1 MAKKTTRRSRSS
13 TSKTVS
19 IKKAVNGYIVE
30 TWSDDISTGPKLYV
44 AKTKA
49 EAKKFAS
56 SLLGK

>member
-13 TSKTVS
+13 TKTVS
-19 IKKAVNGYIVE
+19 VKKAVNGYIVE
-30 TWSDDISTGPKLYV
+30 AWSDGIPASPKFYV